1 MIRLRQAF
9 FLVPNQE
16 RKVKQGYRIEEPK
29 QPIRPYRRM
38 RGEEK
43 EESNQA
49 SGKPLQKEQEQGT
62 SPIPTKCG
70 VSSIAPIPLRR
81 ISPRRECRTPWVI
94 KGNQARKVQGLHL
107 QSWFSP
113 IRADVFLHSHQ
124 EYKHHPHNAAYRTGR
139 TSANAF
145 QSAYPLPRPS
155 TYQCPTR
162 PIWLRK

>member
-49 SGKPLQKEQEQGT
+49 SGKPLQKEQEQVPSPPNAAFLPLHPSHYDAYHQEENAARHGRQRETRLERFRVYIYNRGFLQYERTFFSIRTIVVFSNT
-62 SPIPTKCG
+62 SG
-70 VSSIAPIPLRR
+70 R
-81 ISPRRECRTPWVI
+81 
-94 KGNQARKVQGLHL
+94 
-107 QSWFSP
+107 FSP
-113 IRADVFLHSHQ
+113 FASRI
-124 EYKHHPHNAAYRTGR
+124 
-139 TSANAF
+139 
-145 QSAYPLPRPS
+145 
-155 TYQCPTR
+155 
-162 PIWLRK
+162 